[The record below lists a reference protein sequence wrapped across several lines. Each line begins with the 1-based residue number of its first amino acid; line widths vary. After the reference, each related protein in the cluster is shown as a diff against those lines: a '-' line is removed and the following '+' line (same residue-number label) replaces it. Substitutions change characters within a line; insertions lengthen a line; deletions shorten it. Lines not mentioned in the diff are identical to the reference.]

1 MSVLERQRQEE
12 YESPSERDMW
22 WVAEHLIKI
31 SIEVHM
37 ERFGLDRETARD
49 WVLRAAE
56 VAE

>member
-1 MSVLERQRQEE
+1 MTNLESQQ
-12 YESPSERDMW
+12 ESPNEQDMW

-37 ERFGLDRETARD
+37 ERFGVTRETARD